1 MQSLLRLSKDFW
13 GIPYGIPFF
22 VYRVIFL
29 AKNKRMRKII
39 ETIKYYSDRRF
50 STLAGT
56 LVYFL
61 LMSIAPF
68 MLWLTL
74 VFGDLQTNTLFS
86 NELIE
91 NVSPFLRYL
100 KNSAESAASGPGIVL
115 IVSSLYSST
124 NFFYH
129 LRRSGE
135 IVYNSSGVKGGFKLR
150 LLSLVYIAVAILLVA
165 FIGAVSVVGT
175 EILDSF
181 MPFYVSDII
190 SSVFLTALAFAVA
203 LLLNLIACP
212 YKIKV
217 EEALCGSLLTTALW
231 LVFLVGFGI
240 YTKFAT
246 PEKLYG
252 KIASLIVFLLWCYIM
267 MSCFVIGMINNGAH
281 IVRNNGVLA
290 ENRF

>member
-1 MQSLLRLSKDFW
+1 M
-13 GIPYGIPFF
+13 
-22 VYRVIFL
+22 
-29 AKNKRMRKII
+29 
-39 ETIKYYSDRRF
+39 
-50 STLAGT
+50 
-56 LVYFL
+56 
-61 LMSIAPF
+61 
-68 MLWLTL
+68 
-74 VFGDLQTNTLFS
+74 
-86 NELIE
+86 
-91 NVSPFLRYL
+91 
-100 KNSAESAASGPGIVL
+100 
-115 IVSSLYSST
+115 SSLYSST

-217 EEALCGSLLTTALW
+217 EEALCGSLLTTAPTRQCASSEIRFHRRKNCHLCLW
-231 LVFLVGFGI
+231 RHTAAPRECFPRAGR
-240 YTKFAT
+240 T
-246 PEKLYG
+246 PSFPRSK
-252 KIASLIVFLLWCYIM
+252 S
-267 MSCFVIGMINNGAH
+267 
-281 IVRNNGVLA
+281 
-290 ENRF
+290 